1 MRALLWLMGLM
12 VLIIIGSLLIFGGN
26 KKPTHTT
33 NTPVILPLADY
44 ASTDATVSMTID
56 GVVNG
61 DDAHRAIRIT
71 VGRDQRTLDIVQG
84 YSGHVLERHAFYNTE
99 DAYNVFLR
107 SINNGG
113 FMLKNKNKKISS
125 SPTGQCP
132 LEKRYIFNLDQ
143 GADTLSSL
151 WTSDCGT
158 KTGTFS
164 GSLEVVQRLF
174 ENQIT
179 DYNNLISE
187 VELN

>member
-1 MRALLWLMGLM
+1 MRALLWLIGLM

-26 KKPTHTT
+26 KKPAPTT

-56 GVVNG
+56 GSVNG

-71 VGRDQRTLDIVQG
+71 IGRDQRVLDIVQG
-84 YSGHVLERHAFYNTE
+84 YSDHVLERHAFYNTE

-107 SINNGG
+107 SINGSG
-113 FMLKNKNKKISS
+113 FLLKNKSKNISS

-132 LEKRYIFNLDQ
+132 LENRYIFNLEQ
-143 GADTLSSL
+143 GSETLSSL
-151 WTSDCGT
+151 WTSDCGS

-164 GSLEVVQRLF
+164 GSLEVMQRLF

-179 DYNNLISE
+179 DYNDLVSQ
-187 VELN
+187 VRLN